1 MAGRRCGLRDADRG
15 AAPRGRRVRGR
26 RGAARRRAV
35 ELQGPAR
42 VSHGD

>member
-1 MAGRRCGLRDADRG
+1 MAGRRRGLRDADRG